1 MDAAISNEEIYK
13 QIEREKIEKFQD
25 FTNPKNVECKN
36 RSDKNI
42 TAELEVYLIKL
53 PGNQACLN
61 DQRGTPR
68 K

>member
-42 TAELEVYLIKL
+42 TQQLSWKFI
-53 PGNQACLN
+53 
-61 DQRGTPR
+61 
-68 K
+68 